1 MNNIKFSS
9 INEALQFLSDKTGK
23 RIIIATPSKKI
34 YVLVGPPSVGKS
46 TWTSKQFDT
55 KPYIIS
61 RDDIVD
67 QVASSKGWT
76 YDEMFMLPPP
86 DSKIGEVDEK
96 YGEVVKSPP
105 YISWSPISFDKVLE
119 ANDAVQKKFLSHV
132 SGATSS
138 GKDIV
143 VDMTNMNSGS
153 RKNALRAIKGSEGE
167 YEKIAVVFE
176 FKGIENIIKKVS
188 KKRAE
193 AAKRMGK
200 SKNIPDNVFDM
211 MFSSYEHPTTAEGF
225 DKVISVDNSKAL
237 KEIADRDI

>member
-1 MNNIKFSS
+1 MYFSS
-9 INEALQFLSDKTGK
+9 INDALQFLSDETRMRVK
-23 RIIIATPSKKI
+23 IATPVKKI

-46 TWTSKQFDT
+46 TWISKQFDT
-55 KPYIIS
+55 KPYVIT

-86 DSKIGEVDEK
+86 DAKIGEEDEK

-105 YISWSPISFDKVLE
+105 YISWSPTSFSKVLD
-119 ANDAVQKKFLSHV
+119 ANDAVQNKFLSHMG
-132 SGATSS
+132 GATSS
-138 GKDIV
+138 GKDVV
-143 VDMTNMNSGS
+143 VDMTNMSPGS
-153 RKNALRAIKGSEGE
+153 RKSALRAIEGSEGE

-176 FKGIENIIKKVS
+176 FEGIENIIKKVS

-200 SKNIPDNVFDM
+200 SKTIPDSVFDM
-211 MFSSYEHPTTAEGF
+211 MFSSYEVPSTSEGF
-225 DKVISVDNSKAL
+225 DRIISVDNSKAL
-237 KEIADRDI
+237 KEIADKDI